1 MLEAIRENDILT
13 IKLPERVDASNA
25 AEVEADVDS
34 VRNHDKPEIV
44 VFDADE
50 LTYISSAG
58 LRIII
63 KVVKREQSASVINV
77 CPEVYEIFEVSGFT
91 KFIRIERKA

>member
-1 MLEAIRENDILT
+1 MLEAKRENDTLT
-13 IKLPERVDASNA
+13 IKFPDRVDASNA
-25 AEVEADVDS
+25 AEVEADIDQC
-34 VRNHDKPEIV
+34 RNQEKPEIV
-44 VFDADE
+44 IFDAED

-63 KVVKREQSASVINV
+63 KVVKREQSVSVINV

-91 KFIRIERKA
+91 KFIRIEKA